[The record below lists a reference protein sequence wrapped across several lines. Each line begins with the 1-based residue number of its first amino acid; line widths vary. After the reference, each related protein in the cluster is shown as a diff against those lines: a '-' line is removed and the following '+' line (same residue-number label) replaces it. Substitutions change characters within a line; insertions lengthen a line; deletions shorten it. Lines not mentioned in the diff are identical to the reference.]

1 VILDVVVL
9 AGGRGRR
16 LGGLSKADLVV
27 GGARL
32 LDHILGDLADWDHP
46 AVTLGRTVVV
56 APDTVNVPDGVRRT
70 LEEPPG
76 GGPSAGVAAALA
88 VLGKGDLVAVL
99 TCDAPRSARA
109 LPLLLEALSDDVGG
123 AAAARAGFTEYLL
136 AIYRFDR
143 LAARIRDERGARDIS
158 ARRLLGP
165 LAPVPV
171 DVGDLGR
178 DVDTWEDLAQLG
190 E

>member
-16 LGGLSKADLVV
+16 LGGVSKADLVV

-46 AVTLGRTVVV
+46 GVTLGRTVVV

-99 TCDAPRSARA
+99 TCDAPRYARA
-109 LPLLLEALSDDVGG
+109 LPLLL
-123 AAAARAGFTEYLL
+123 
-136 AIYRFDR
+136 
-143 LAARIRDERGARDIS
+143 
-158 ARRLLGP
+158 
-165 LAPVPV
+165 
-171 DVGDLGR
+171 
-178 DVDTWEDLAQLG
+178 
-190 E
+190 

>member
-1 VILDVVVL
+1 MILDVVVL

-76 GGPSAGVAAALA
+76 GGPSAGVAAASCWRPKRVRKCTSLS
-88 VLGKGDLVAVL
+88 LVWSMCC
-99 TCDAPRSARA
+99 T
-109 LPLLLEALSDDVGG
+109 G
-123 AAAARAGFTEYLL
+123 
-136 AIYRFDR
+136 
-143 LAARIRDERGARDIS
+143 LAARLSSILACNLFLAAMSRTIWPSVVSCQLWLARWRKVLRSSALRQRMSTVSGVPRCSIS
-158 ARRLLGP
+158 STVKLP
-165 LAPVPV
+165 LSTMPVC
-171 DVGDLGR
+171 
-178 DVDTWEDLAQLG
+178 
-190 E
+190 